1 MLRVAVVGVGSMGKN
16 HARIFHELET
26 AELVAVVDADPA
38 CAREIG
44 ERFQV
49 PAYTDCERMFAEQR
63 PEAVSIAVPTIYHE
77 TTAALAL
84 SHGAHILVE
93 KPLAATLEEAE
104 RLIDM
109 AARAD
114 RQLMVGQIL
123 RFNAAYQAVKA
134 KLDAGELGRV
144 FQIITRRMG
153 PYPARIR
160 DVGVV
165 LDLAAH
171 DVDLMRFLLQESPV
185 DQWAELG
192 WNIHDEYE
200 DLLLGVLTF
209 PSGARGAIETNWL
222 SPKRIREVMV
232 LGERGMYY
240 IDEAKQTIEFY
251 SNGTDY
257 HVDGGTRRFRGVSE
271 GPVERYE
278 VAYQEPLKAELAAF
292 IDSIER
298 GVAVP
303 VTGED
308 GLEAMRSVYALLSS
322 GQSSRLKSAPL
333 SAAY

>member
-1 MLRVAVVGVGSMGKN
+1 MVRVAVVGVGSMGKN
-16 HARIFHELET
+16 HARIYHELKT
-26 AELVAVVDADPA
+26 ADLVAVVDADPV

-44 ERFQV
+44 EKFQV
-49 PAYTDCERMFAEQR
+49 PFYTNCEQMLAEQK
-63 PEAVSIAVPTIYHE
+63 PEAISIAVPTIYHE

-84 SHGAHILVE
+84 SYGAHILVE

-104 RLIDM
+104 RLISM
-109 AARAD
+109 ASRVD

-123 RFNAAYQAVKA
+123 RFNPAYQAVKA
-134 KLDAGELGRV
+134 MIDTGQLGKV

-171 DVDLMRFLLQESPV
+171 DVDLMRFLLAESPI

-192 WNIHDEYE
+192 WNIHGEYE
-200 DLLLGVLTF
+200 DLLLGVLSF
-209 PSGARGAIETNWL
+209 PSGTKGAIETNWL

-232 LGERGMYY
+232 LGEQGMCY

-251 SNGTDY
+251 RNGTEY
-257 HVDGGTRRFRGVSE
+257 HFDNGLRQFMGVSE
-271 GPVERYE
+271 GPVERFE
-278 VAYQEPLKAELAAF
+278 VIYQEPLKAELAAF
-292 IDSIER
+292 VDSIAR
-298 GVAVP
+298 GVPVP

-322 GQSSRLKSAPL
+322 GQGSRSMTLPMG
-333 SAAY
+333 AA

>member
-1 MLRVAVVGVGSMGKN
+1 MVRVAVVGVGSMGKN

-26 AELVAVVDADPA
+26 ADLVAVVDADPA
-38 CAREIG
+38 CAQAIG

-49 PAYTDCERMFAEQR
+49 PYYTDCEQMLIEQQ
-63 PEAVSIAVPTIYHE
+63 PEGVSVAVPTVYHE
-77 TTAALAL
+77 PTAALAL
-84 SHGAHILVE
+84 NYGAHILVE

-104 RLIDM
+104 RLIEL
-109 AARAD
+109 AAQVN

-123 RFNAAYQAVKA
+123 RFNPAYQTAKA
-134 KLDAGELGRV
+134 KIDAGELGRV
-144 FQIITRRMG
+144 FQIVTRRMG

-222 SPKRIREVMV
+222 SPKRIREVLV
-232 LGERGMYY
+232 LGERGMFY

-257 HVDGGTRRFRGVSE
+257 HFDNGNRRFSGVSE

-278 VAYQEPLKAELAAF
+278 VVYQEPLKAELAAF
-292 IDSIER
+292 VDSIAR
-298 GVAVP
+298 SAPVP
-303 VTGED
+303 VTGGD
-308 GLEAMRSVYALLSS
+308 GLEAMRSVFALLSS
-322 GQSSRLKSAPL
+322 GQRSRLTAAPL
-333 SAAY
+333 APTL

>member
-1 MLRVAVVGVGSMGKN
+1 MVRVAVIGVGSMGKN

-26 AELVAVVDADPA
+26 AELVAIVDADPA
-38 CAREIG
+38 CAQEIG
-44 ERFQV
+44 DRFQV
-49 PAYTDCERMFAEQR
+49 PAYTDCGLMLAEQQ
-63 PEAVSIAVPTIYHE
+63 PEAVSIAVPTIFHE
-77 TTAALAL
+77 STAALAL

-104 RLIDM
+104 RLIVL
-109 AARAD
+109 AAQAE

-123 RFNAAYQAVKA
+123 RFNPAYQAVKA
-134 KLDAGELGRV
+134 KIDAGELGKV

-171 DVDLMRFLLQESPV
+171 DVDLMRFLLAESPI
-185 DQWAELG
+185 DQWAELS
-192 WNIHDEYE
+192 WNIHSEYE
-200 DLLLGVLTF
+200 DLLLGVLSF
-209 PSGARGAIETNWL
+209 PNGAKGAIETNWL

-251 SNGTDY
+251 SNGTEY
-257 HVDGGTRRFRGVSE
+257 HFDNGMRQFRGVSE

-278 VAYQEPLKAELAAF
+278 VIYQEPLKAELAAF
-292 IDSIER
+292 VDSIAR
-298 GVAVP
+298 GVPVP

-322 GQSSRLKSAPL
+322 GQSSRLEAAPL
-333 SAAY
+333 APTF